1 MPTTSYNIIKA
12 YNPELILDVVNT
24 YLTADV
30 TASSG
35 TLTVPNVV
43 GIGVSD
49 YLLLGDFGQETAEIV
64 RVHTST
70 APSSTTIT
78 LNANTTYAHIR
89 GERVFRIDRNQVEF
103 SRATTLTGSKS
114 VLATS
119 DIQPDR
125 LYTTYEDTTNSTG
138 WGFYRW
144 KNSADTT
151 YTNYSESYPYA
162 GYSEQT
168 LKKIFD
174 SVLTDIGLVDD
185 NGQPLWTNKIS
196 REAAYQAVV
205 DCQDLIAR
213 RRYRWS
219 YLTNFNVNFGELAT
233 GDDAY
238 DLPSQIAK
246 EDGQA
251 QILALRIGAN
261 KAMKY
266 IDKRTL
272 NEWREDVNQTT
283 LGGAITGTGDTTIT
297 LTDSSDFGDS
307 GNIQVIADD
316 GESID
321 EIAYTSNNRTTN
333 VLSGVTG
340 IAAAVANGAIV
351 WQGAMF
357 GEPKRYTVFENS
369 VILDPP
375 PTFDWEQYNLIG
387 DIYEK
392 PTVVNDLA
400 DEAQFPATV
409 IKPFVKYK
417 LDLLRYDGDEVK
429 AAPSYERFKERLAE
443 IELAENNGQR
453 FSFRPNRVPNTTS
466 NLRTLNRL
474 DPTVTAGE

>member
-1 MPTTSYNIIKA
+1 MPSTSYNIIKA

-103 SRATTLTGSKS
+103 SRSTSLTGSKTT
-114 VLATS
+114 LTTS
-119 DIQPDR
+119 DIQCDR
-125 LYTTYEDTTNSTG
+125 LFTTYEDQTNSSGFG
-138 WGFYRW
+138 WYRW